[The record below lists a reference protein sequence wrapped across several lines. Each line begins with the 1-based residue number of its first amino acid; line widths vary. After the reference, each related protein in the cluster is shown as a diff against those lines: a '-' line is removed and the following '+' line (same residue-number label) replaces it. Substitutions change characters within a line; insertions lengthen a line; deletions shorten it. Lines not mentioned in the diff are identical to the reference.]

1 MINAIC
7 VIGLYGL
14 LESLRHSGREKHN
27 ARLVKIIS
35 ESAALL
41 KCVHYVPQPPFKT
54 LGALHSKVCNGL
66 HGFLFMGCREG
77 VLKVTT

>member
-1 MINAIC
+1 MPNA
-7 VIGLYGL
+7 L
-14 LESLRHSGREKHN
+14 LDFMSCLSLLRRSGREKRN

-54 LGALHSKVCNGL
+54 FGAVHSKVCNSL